1 MTAAAEMNWLTLWN
15 VDTGCLES
23 LAYDKNSY
31 HLREREMGISQKG
44 DIAMTNKKLPITTL
58 HIQRKGDTLTVTG

>member
-15 VDTGCLES
+15 VDMGCLES

-31 HLREREMGISQKG
+31 HLREREKE
-44 DIAMTNKKLPITTL
+44 
-58 HIQRKGDTLTVTG
+58 R